1 MYFQP
6 EDNRATWEAESGEK
20 VFKNYRFKHEW
31 NITFLFNFLRW
42 TEEVETIGKNG
53 GESSH
58 TWKLQEK
65 VREKPI
71 RFWRI
76 ILLTHYAHV
85 YTLQSTSDVL
95 KQSSLSSFLS
105 IWLIFSDRNY
115 MLCLIDYNFNW
126 YWHHAL
132 HLKKKTFPI
141 FENLL
146 KTWDTATKVLSRL
159 KIPQTRRRVDRLAS
173 CENIVPRFQTSSG
186 LLSPWRNST
195 KVYAE
200 EFYYSFY

>member
-1 MYFQP
+1 M
-6 EDNRATWEAESGEK
+6 
-20 VFKNYRFKHEW
+20 
-31 NITFLFNFLRW
+31 
-42 TEEVETIGKNG
+42 
-53 GESSH
+53 
-58 TWKLQEK
+58 
-65 VREKPI
+65 
-71 RFWRI
+71 
-76 ILLTHYAHV
+76 

-126 YWHHAL
+126 CWHHAL

-146 KTWDTATKVLSRL
+146 KTLDTATKVLSRL

-173 CENIVPRFQTSSG
+173 CEAWLNLYINKTYQWIKKARTNKISTDITNFF
-186 LLSPWRNST
+186 LLSFLSCIDHLI
-195 KVYAE
+195 
-200 EFYYSFY
+200 YYYFTVFFNLADLDRQLMC